1 MSLQYESLSSFL
13 RYCGWKHCSE
23 ILEYST
29 WYVVRSTQLEVTL
42 RRQIYEDYI

>member
-23 ILEYST
+23 ILEYTT
-29 WYVVRSTQLEVTL
+29 WYVVRSTQH
-42 RRQIYEDYI
+42 RSYIT